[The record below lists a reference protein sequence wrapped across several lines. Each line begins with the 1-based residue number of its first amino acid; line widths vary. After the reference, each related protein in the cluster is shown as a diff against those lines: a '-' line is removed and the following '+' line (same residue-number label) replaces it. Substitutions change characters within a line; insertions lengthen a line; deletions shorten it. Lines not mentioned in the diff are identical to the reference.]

1 MDDAVRESRSGRFD
15 AVAESYARGRPPY
28 PDRATRWLTDGMRS
42 RVLELGAGTGQLTAA
57 LAGWGHEVVATDPSG
72 PMLEQMP
79 ADLGV
84 DVVRTPAEHLPFASS
99 SFDVVVA
106 AQAFHWF
113 DPGLALPEIARVLRP
128 DGLLSVVWN
137 RLDESIPWV
146 RRLMAAI
153 RPADAEP
160 RGDDHRAYLTSE
172 LFTDHRSAVFG
183 HWQQIDLPGL
193 LALVASR
200 SYVAER
206 TADDRAGIE
215 EQVRELYAEHVRG
228 TGGLRLRYRTECDR
242 ATVVRSALPAP
253 ETAPGDDGG
262 LLVDFR

>member
-1 MDDAVRESRSGRFD
+1 MRESRSRRFD

-42 RVLELGAGTGQLTAA
+42 RVLELGAGTGQMTAA
-57 LAGWGHEVVATDPSG
+57 LAAWGHEVVATDPSG
-72 PMLEQMP
+72 PMLAQLP

-84 DVVRTPAEHLPFASS
+84 DVVRTPAEQLPFTAS
-99 SFDVVVA
+99 SFDVVVV

-113 DPGLALPEIARVLRP
+113 DAERALPEIARVLRP

-146 RRLMAAI
+146 RRLMGLI
-153 RPADAEP
+153 RPDGPGP
-160 RGDDHRAYLTSE
+160 RDGDTRPYLSSE
-172 LFTDHRSAVFG
+172 LFADHRSAVFA
-183 HWQQIDLPGL
+183 HWQEVDLSAL
-193 LALVASR
+193 QALVASR

-206 TADDRAGIE
+206 TPDDRARLAG
-215 EQVRELYAEHVRG
+215 QVADLYTEHVRG

-253 ETAPGDDGG
+253 TTSPTDDGG